1 MWLIPCPHPCRG
13 VLTVWKGIIEGTTYA
28 GQARVNAS
36 ESYRSLAT
44 EAAKTA
50 RLSKERML
58 KKVRAEGTSPSRD
71 RVRAVGT
78 CPRMTSPSQSI
89 EQLQKAQAEL
99 LETVKELDKAK
110 KQFTHLQHSS
120 EVAKDK
126 AADVEAR

>member
-1 MWLIPCPHPCRG
+1 MLFFGHPQKHRSPTVWLIPCPHPCRG

-58 KKVRAEGTSPSRD
+58 KKVRAEGTSLLGQGKDSGD
-71 RVRAVGT
+71 V
-78 CPRMTSPSQSI
+78 SQG
-89 EQLQKAQAEL
+89 
-99 LETVKELDKAK
+99 
-110 KQFTHLQHSS
+110 
-120 EVAKDK
+120 
-126 AADVEAR
+126 